1 MPFPIVR
8 LARAELR
15 FAPRPWPFALARRAE
30 IDAHFAGLS
39 RDNPHAFNGRVL
51 MLHTFDIEDAVLRE
65 LAAATGLT
73 AGDGWREAGWRAVL
87 AGPRLAMLKPVRSPL
102 SADALRAR
110 ILARRTGEA
119 HPGLADVRI
128 VRGPAD
134 LDDMMPE
141 FIK

>member
-51 MLHTFDIEDAVLRE
+51 MLHDVTHHVAAIFQRNSVAGTELIEWLRGIVLKTAPT
-65 LAAATGLT
+65 AA
-73 AGDGWREAGWRAVL
+73 
-87 AGPRLAMLKPVRSPL
+87 
-102 SADALRAR
+102 SAN
-110 ILARRTGEA
+110 
-119 HPGLADVRI
+119 
-128 VRGPAD
+128 
-134 LDDMMPE
+134 
-141 FIK
+141 